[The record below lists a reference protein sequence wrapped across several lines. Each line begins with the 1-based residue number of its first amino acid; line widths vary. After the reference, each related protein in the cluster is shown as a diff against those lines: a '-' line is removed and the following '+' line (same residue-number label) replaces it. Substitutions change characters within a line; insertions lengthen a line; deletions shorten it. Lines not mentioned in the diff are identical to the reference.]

1 MKTHKPF
8 WDFEPVSAR
17 AWKQKIQ
24 ADLKGGDY
32 NELLTWL
39 SPEGITVKPFY
50 TEEDLPEGLDG
61 NPAGHPL
68 DWQIGHA
75 AHPES
80 EGGMSLAGEALEQGA
95 DGLWVSVNPENSG
108 SVSDLEQLPGT
119 KWIDLRGIPG
129 EMTERIQKL
138 GDDSFEWLMDP
149 IGDLVASGNWQG
161 GMASDLAR
169 LGTHGSG
176 SAGKKMLAV
185 HVSHYQNAGANR
197 VQELAY
203 GLAHMHEY
211 MVRMEEL
218 PGIKP
223 LLEQPVFLVAVGNE
237 YFFEIAKLR
246 ALRRLWELL
255 AKSAGLSGNCRIFA
269 FPTQRNKTLYD
280 YNTNMLRTTTECMAA
295 VLGGADMVVN
305 FPYDGLYHEANA
317 FADRIARNQLLLLRH
332 ESYFASVSNPADGTY
347 YIGSLTDQ
355 LGKKALELFKTL
367 EKGGGF
373 LKQLKEHRI
382 QKKIRESAQAEQ
394 QAFDEGRLVLVG
406 SNKYPNPEDS
416 MREDLHRNPFL
427 RTRTEK
433 TLIEPILPRRLSE
446 GYEQKRLGDE

>member
-1 MKTHKPF
+1 MKTPKPF
-8 WDFEPVSAR
+8 WDFEPVSAK

-32 NELLTWL
+32 NELLTWR

-50 TEEDLPEGLDG
+50 SKEDLPAGSDG
-61 NPAGHPL
+61 NTSRQPL
-68 DWQIGHA
+68 HWQIGHA

-80 EGGMSLAGEALEQGA
+80 EEGINLAREALERGA
-95 DGLWVSVNPENSG
+95 DGLLTMVNPENSG
-108 SVSDLEQLPGT
+108 KLSGLKKLPGA
-119 KWIDLRGIPG
+119 KWFDLRGVAPETLENLQEIAD
-129 EMTERIQKL
+129 T
-138 GDDSFEWLMDP
+138 SHEWLLDP
-149 IGDLVASGNWQG
+149 IGDLVATGNWRE
-161 GMASDLAR
+161 GMAKDLSG
-169 LGTHGSG
+169 LGTPI
-176 SAGKKMLAV
+176 SASTGKTSLAI
-185 HVSHYQNAGANR
+185 HLSQYQNAGATR

-203 GLAHMHEY
+203 GLAHAHEY
-211 MVRMEEL
+211 LLRADET

-255 AKSAGLSGNCRIFA
+255 AKSVGFSGDCRIFA

-280 YNTNMLRTTTECMAA
+280 YNTNLLRTTTECMAA
-295 VLGGADMVVN
+295 VLGGADLVVN
-305 FPYDGLYHEANA
+305 IPYDGLYHDPNA

-332 ESYFASVSNPADGTY
+332 ESYFSSVSNPADGTY
-347 YIGSLTDQ
+347 YIKSLTDH

-367 EKGGGF
+367 EQGGGF

-406 SNKYPNPEDS
+406 SNKYPNPEDR
-416 MREDLHRNPFL
+416 MKEDLQRNPFPKS
-427 RTRTEK
+427 RVEK
-433 TLIEPILPRRLSE
+433 TLIEPILPKRLSE
-446 GYEQKRLGDE
+446 GYEQKRLGNE